1 MKKYIYHYCAQYS
14 RVGFTPTQID
24 GIYHAKEP
32 VNTMEGYRNIKKMID
47 PENCERMVITS
58 LSFIGKEGG
67 E

>member
-14 RVGFTPTQID
+14 KEGFTHIID
-24 GIYHAKEP
+24 GLLHAEEP
-32 VNTMEGYRNIKKMID
+32 VNTLESYRNIKKMID

-58 LSFIGKEGG
+58 LSFIGIEGG